1 MTKRNYT
8 DPTILPSDITPES
21 VFLNRRSLIKSA
33 MGAAVAGSTAIP
45 STLSSAGRPV
55 EQPLDYAP
63 QKEHPLTSEQ
73 TPIEAVTSYNNFYEF
88 GTDKSDP
95 ARHAHTMTTDPWSV
109 KVGGLVANP
118 GELHLED
125 LLSGFDLEERIYRFR
140 CVEAWSMV
148 VPWVG
153 FPLADLLARF
163 ELHPEGRFVEFKT
176 LYRPEEMRGTRSFTS
191 VIDWPYRE
199 GLRLDEAMHHLTLIA
214 VGLYGKTLPSQNGA
228 PLRLVVP
235 WKYGFKSIKSIVEI
249 NVTAEQPQTS
259 WQSLQPNEYGFFANV
274 NPEVDHPRWSQR
286 YERRLPSSIFKPN
299 RVPTLPFNGYE
310 AEVASLY
317 QGMDLSRYY

>member
-8 DPTILPSDITPES
+8 DPSILSSDITPES
-21 VFLNRRSLIKSA
+21 VFLNRRSLIKSTTV
-33 MGAAVAGSTAIP
+33 AAVAGSTAIP
-45 STLSSAGRPV
+45 SASTSAGQAA
-55 EQPLDYAP
+55 EQSLNYAP
-63 QKEHPLTSEQ
+63 QEEHPLTSEQ

-163 ELHPEGRFVEFKT
+163 EPLSEGRFVEFKT
-176 LYRPEEMRGTRSFTS
+176 LHRPGEMRGTRSFTS

-199 GLRLDEAMHHLTLIA
+199 GLRLDEAMHPLTLMA
-214 VGLYGKTLPSQNGA
+214 VGLYGKTLPNQNGA

-259 WQSLQPNEYGFFANV
+259 WQSLQPSEYGFYANV

-299 RVPTLPFNGYE
+299 RVPTLAFNGYE

>member
-8 DPTILPSDITPES
+8 DPSILSSDITPES

-33 MGAAVAGSTAIP
+33 TVAAVAGSTAIP
-45 STLSSAGRPV
+45 CTSASAGQAA

-63 QKEHPLTSEQ
+63 QEEHPLTSEQ

-163 ELHPEGRFVEFKT
+163 EPQSEGRFVEFKT
-176 LYRPEEMRGTRSFTS
+176 LHRPGEMRGTRSFTS

-199 GLRLDEAMHHLTLIA
+199 GLRLDEAMHPLTLMA
-214 VGLYGKTLPSQNGA
+214 VGLYGKTLPNQNGA

-259 WQSLQPNEYGFFANV
+259 WQSLQPSEYGFYANV

-299 RVPTLPFNGYE
+299 RVPTLAFNGYE